1 MVKVSS
7 TNLYVIYTG
16 ARTGQFSNSIKTIVD
31 YSSLMDRKVES
42 GVFRLNA
49 LLYVRPFELSDVMFF
64 FTVDRW
70 KKCLCMLGMNN
81 GTTPALGLCLTC
93 KMSPWDW
100 DGKEDGRASASRF
113 AI

>member
-1 MVKVSS
+1 M
-7 TNLYVIYTG
+7 G
-16 ARTGQFSNSIKTIVD
+16 
-31 YSSLMDRKVES
+31 RKVES

-64 FTVDRW
+64 FTGDRW

-93 KMSPWDW
+93 KMSPWNW